1 MVDKQQVRRPDGTR
15 RTALRSVLI
24 AVIIALMCPETLL
37 AQTPWVK
44 IREKNGIVLSKRSVP
59 DSPIS
64 EFKGETIID
73 ARLEVVEAVLR
84 DIPAYAEFMYNCRE
98 GRLIKAYTKD
108 DLIILNVTDMPW
120 PLADRDVVV
129 RSIVSKD
136 FQHGVFS
143 VVLQG
148 LPEPESSRYCPVRK
162 DRVRMHDLQGIFI
175 IEIVDREH
183 TRMSYIV
190 HADPVGIPSTL
201 TNFFSDDNPY
211 GTLTGIKR
219 MVQKEKYIREGRK
232 SPEIPLVEQFLKMKG
247 DSATAK

>member
-1 MVDKQQVRRPDGTR
+1 MY
-15 RTALRSVLI
+15 RTVLI
-24 AVIIALMCPETLL
+24 AVVVAILYPAALS
-37 AQTPWVK
+37 ADAPWVK

-59 DSPIS
+59 NSPIS
-64 EFKGETIID
+64 EFKGETNIN
-73 ARLEVVEAVLR
+73 ARVEVIEAVLR
-84 DIPAYAEFMYNCRE
+84 DIPAYAEFMFNCRE
-98 GRLIKAYTKD
+98 GRLIKAYGKD

-136 FQHGVFS
+136 FQRGVFS

-148 LPEPESSRYCPVRK
+148 LQEPESSRYCPVRK

-183 TRMSYIV
+183 TRISYIV

-219 MVQKEKYIREGRK
+219 MVQKEKYIMEGRR
-232 SPEIPLVEQFLKMKG
+232 SPEIPMVEQYLKMKG
-247 DSATAK
+247 DGSAAK